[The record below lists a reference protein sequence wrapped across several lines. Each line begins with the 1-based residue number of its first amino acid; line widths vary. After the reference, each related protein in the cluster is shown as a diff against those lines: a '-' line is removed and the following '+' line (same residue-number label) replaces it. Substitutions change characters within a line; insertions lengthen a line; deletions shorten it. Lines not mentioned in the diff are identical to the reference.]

1 MAQQSTLR
9 TYNQQNRTIHKAL
22 QMSGMS
28 YNEDK
33 EELMELINSM
43 TRRKIDG
50 LSALTIGER
59 DKLIRHFQK
68 RGLNLFKPFVNKEF
82 MGWRKGDAEIK
93 EITTSRPLR
102 VPEDRRRLVGKIGA
116 VLADLKLPWS
126 YADGISTKMFN
137 INKVEWCS
145 PQQLYKIVAALAI
158 YQRRQ
163 YA

>member
-1 MAQQSTLR
+1 MKQQSTKMV
-9 TYNQQNRTIHKAL
+9 YNQQNRTIHKAL

-33 EELMELINSM
+33 AELMELINSM
-43 TRRKIDG
+43 TRRKIKG
-50 LSALTIGER
+50 LSGLTIGER
-59 DKLIRHFQK
+59 DRLIRHFQK
-68 RGLNLFKPFVNKEF
+68 RGLKLFKPFVSKEF
-82 MGWRKGDAEIK
+82 RNWRKGDPEIK
-93 EITTSRPLR
+93 EIATSRPLR
-102 VPEDRRRLVGKIGA
+102 VPEDRRRLIGKIGA

-137 INKVEWCS
+137 VNKVEWCS
-145 PQQLYKIVAALAI
+145 PQQLYRVVAALAI